1 MSTFMRLRLV
11 AFAAIALMASA
22 VLVVSVAN
30 AAPRHGDQRS
40 RQSDQRFPAPK
51 VRTPDVAKAAQADP
65 ATWDDDPAV
74 EAQVDQILGQMSN
87 DEKAQLATG
96 QLNNNYG
103 FFTPAIPRLGIPA
116 QTMSDGPVGV
126 RIANPTID
134 QRSTQ
139 FPSATSMSAS
149 FDRDLVHLIGE
160 TIGDEAFHTG
170 QNFQLAPSV
179 DVVRSQ
185 LWGRA
190 FEGFGEDPLLNG
202 LMGAQSILG
211 MQSNPG
217 LVATLK
223 HWVVYNQETNR
234 FTIDALVSERTLREV
249 YNRPFE
255 IGVQQGHPGAAMCSF
270 NKVNGTFSC
279 ENDLMNTLL
288 KGDDGFRGFVM
299 SDYNAT
305 PSTVQAANN
314 GLDQEQPGDQGPGT
328 ANFDGKL
335 VAAVAAG
342 EVPQAR
348 LDDMARR
355 ILRAIVGL
363 GLLTN
368 PVQSNRFDEAAHRE
382 VARRVADQG
391 SVLLKNK
398 DDALPLK
405 PDHHKLSSLA
415 VIGPDADNTSA
426 QGGGSSEISHPTAEV
441 SPLDGIR
448 NRAGSGTDVTY
459 SPGTDGINEG
469 DLLPGPAP
477 VPSSVLT
484 PTSGSPGEHG
494 LDAEYWGN
502 TTFSGTPGLTNLDPN
517 VSVNFGFMNFPGF
530 NAASPKATQSKA
542 VTGDFAL
549 LGDLSARWSGDL
561 TAPATADYTLGLTA
575 RGDATLTFD
584 GQPLVTHSGELS
596 SESKTVH
603 LVAGEQHSVKIEY
616 SAPAA
621 NTYQGGQIRFF
632 WSHADD
638 ILSPAMQAAVDSAK
652 SADEAVVVVRDYE
665 SEGFDRPNLE
675 LPRDQGQLIRAV
687 AAANPSTTVVIETG
701 SPVLTSTWEDGVPA
715 ILQAW
720 YPGQEQ
726 GDSIAGIL
734 FGDVNPSGHL
744 PVTIPR
750 DESQVPPISPGPTAD
765 DDTGIFVGYKGLLKN
780 GQTPSYAF
788 GHGLSYSEFDYSD
801 LRVDDGSRGD
811 DHGKPHGKHHQ
822 RKHNHR
828 KHHNNKGRR
837 HHPQR
842 HHKHRAHRAG
852 HDHGKPPQ
860 GDVTVTF
867 TVRNRGR
874 TAGAAVAQAYLGPL
888 PTSVETAAR
897 QLAGFER
904 VSLEPGEARKV
915 TITIPRRSL
924 SYWDESTHQWVTPAG
939 RVPVYVGNASDDTE
953 LAGIINVRS

>member
-1 MSTFMRLRLV
+1 MSTFSRLRLL
-11 AFAAIALMASA
+11 AFAAIAMMASA
-22 VLVVSVAN
+22 ILVVAVAN
-30 AAPRHGDQRS
+30 AAPSLRHGDQRS
-40 RQSDQRFPAPK
+40 RHSDQRFEAPK
-51 VRTPDVAKAAQADP
+51 VQPPDVGKAAQADP
-65 ATWDDDPAV
+65 TTWDDDPAV
-74 EAQVDQILGQMSN
+74 ETQVDQLLGQMSN

-139 FPSATSMSAS
+139 FPSATAMSAS
-149 FDRDLVHLIGE
+149 FDRDLVHLTGK

-234 FTIDALVSERTLREV
+234 FTIDALVNERTLREV

-288 KGDDGFRGFVM
+288 KGDDGFRGFIM

-368 PVQSNRFDEAAHRE
+368 PVQSNRFDEAAHRA

-391 SVLLKNK
+391 AVLLKNK
-398 DDALPLK
+398 DGALPLRSG
-405 PDHHKLSSLA
+405 HRSLA

-441 SPLDGIR
+441 SPLDGLR
-448 NRAGSGTDVTY
+448 SRAGSGTDVTY

-484 PTSGSPGEHG
+484 PTNGSPGEHG
-494 LDAEYWGN
+494 LNAEYWGN
-502 TTFSGTPGLTNLDPN
+502 TSFSGTPGLTNLDPN

-549 LGDLSARWSGDL
+549 LGDLSARWSGEL
-561 TAPATADYTLGLTA
+561 TAPATADYELGLTA

-584 GQPLVTHSGELS
+584 GQPLVTHSGDLS
-596 SESKTVH
+596 SESETVR

-621 NTYQGGQIRFF
+621 STYQGGQIRFF
-632 WSHADD
+632 WSHAQD

-652 SADEAVVVVRDYE
+652 DADQAVVVVRDYE
-665 SEGFDRPNLE
+665 SEGYDRPNAE
-675 LPRDQGQLIRAV
+675 LPRDQGQLIGQV
-687 AAANPSTTVVIETG
+687 AAVNPNTTVVIETG
-701 SPVLTSTWEDGVPA
+701 SPVLTSTWEEGVPA
-715 ILQAW
+715 VLQAW

-788 GHGLSYSEFDYSD
+788 GHGLSYSEFGYDG
-801 LRVDDGSRGD
+801 LRVNDGSRS
-811 DHGKPHGKHHQ
+811 DHGKHNNKY
-822 RKHNHR
+822 RKHNNKR
-828 KHHNNKGRR
+828 KRHNSRR
-837 HHPQR
+837 HSKSK
-842 HHKHRAHRAG
+842 HKHTRAHRSG

-860 GDVTVTF
+860 GDVTLTF
-867 TVRNRGR
+867 TVRNRSA

-888 PTSVETAAR
+888 PAPVETAAR

-904 VSLEPGEARKV
+904 VSLEPGEAQKV
-915 TITIPRRSL
+915 TITIPRQSL
-924 SYWDESTHQWVTPAG
+924 SYWDEGSDQWVTPAG

-953 LAGIINVRS
+953 LAGVINVRS

>member
-1 MSTFMRLRLV
+1 MSTFFRLRLV
-11 AFAAIALMASA
+11 ALSIAALMVSA
-22 VLVVSVAN
+22 LLAVAVAN
-30 AAPRHGDQRS
+30 AAH
-40 RQSDQRFPAPK
+40 
-51 VRTPDVAKAAQADP
+51 ADP
-65 ATWDDDPAV
+65 TTWDNDPAV

-103 FFTPAIPRLGIPA
+103 FFTPAIPRLGIPT

-149 FDRDLVHLIGE
+149 FDRDLVHLTGK

-179 DVVRSQ
+179 DVVRTQ

-217 LVATLK
+217 LVATIK

-234 FTIDALVSERTLREV
+234 FTIDAVVNERTLREV

-279 ENDLMNTLL
+279 ENSLMNSLL
-288 KGDDGFRGFVM
+288 KGDDGFRGFIM

-342 EVPQAR
+342 EVPQSR

-355 ILRAIVGL
+355 VLRAMVGL

-368 PVQSNRFDEAAHRE
+368 PVQTDRFDEAAHRE
-382 VARRVADQG
+382 VARRVADEG
-391 SVLLKNK
+391 SVLLKNR
-398 DDALPLK
+398 DDALPLR

-426 QGGGSSEISHPTAEV
+426 QGGGSSQISHPTAEV

-448 NRAGSGTDVTY
+448 DRAGSGSDVTY

-484 PTSGSPGEHG
+484 PAGGGSGGEHG

-502 TTFSGTPGLTNLDPN
+502 TTFSGTPGLAEVDPN
-517 VSVNFGFMNFPGF
+517 VSVNFGFLNFPGF

-596 SESKTVH
+596 SVSKTVH
-603 LVAGEQHSVKIEY
+603 LVAGVQHSVKIEY

-665 SEGFDRPNLE
+665 SEGYDRPNLE

-687 AAANPSTTVVIETG
+687 AAANPNTTVVIETG

-788 GHGLSYSEFDYSD
+788 GHGLSYSEFAYRD
-801 LRVDDGSRGD
+801 LRVNDGSRGR
-811 DHGKPHGKHHQ
+811 HGKPHHQ
-822 RKHNHR
+822 RKHSHR
-828 KHHNNKGRR
+828 KHHNNKGRK

-842 HHKHRAHRAG
+842 HHKSKHKHRAHRAG

-860 GDVTVTF
+860 GDVTLTF
-867 TVRNRGR
+867 TVRNRSR

-888 PTSVETAAR
+888 PAPVETAAR

-924 SYWDESTHQWVTPAG
+924 SYWDESTDQWVTPSG

-953 LAGIINVRS
+953 LVGVINVRS

>member
-1 MSTFMRLRLV
+1 MSTFFRLRLV
-11 AFAAIALMASA
+11 ALSIAALLVSALLA
-22 VLVVSVAN
+22 V
-30 AAPRHGDQRS
+30 
-40 RQSDQRFPAPK
+40 
-51 VRTPDVAKAAQADP
+51 AAQADP
-65 ATWDDDPAV
+65 TTWDDDPAV
-74 EAQVDQILGQMSN
+74 EAQVGQLLGQMSN

-96 QLNNNYG
+96 ELNNNYG

-139 FPSATSMSAS
+139 FPSATSMAAS
-149 FDRDLVHLIGE
+149 FDRDLMHLTGQ

-190 FEGFGEDPLLNG
+190 FEGYGEDPLLNG

-234 FTIDALVSERTLREV
+234 FTIDAVVNERTLREV
-249 YNRPFE
+249 YNKPFE
-255 IGVQQGHPGAAMCSF
+255 ISVQQGHPGAAMCSF

-279 ENDLMNTLL
+279 ENSLMNSLL
-288 KGDDGFRGFVM
+288 KGDDGFRGFIM

-355 ILRAIVGL
+355 VLRAIVGL

-368 PVQSNRFDEAAHRE
+368 PVQTDRFDEAAHRE
-382 VARRVADQG
+382 VARRVADEG
-391 SVLLKNK
+391 SVLLKNR

-405 PDHHKLSSLA
+405 PGHHPLSSLA

-426 QGGGSSEISHPTAEV
+426 QGGGSSQISHPTAEV

-448 NRAGSGTDVTY
+448 DRAGSGTDVTY

-502 TTFSGTPGLTNLDPN
+502 TTFSGTPGLAEVDPN

-549 LGDLSARWSGDL
+549 LGDLSARWSGEL

-584 GQPLVTHSGELS
+584 GQALVTHSGDLS

-632 WSHADD
+632 WSHAED

-675 LPRDQGQLIRAV
+675 LPRDQGQLIRQV
-687 AAANPSTTVVIETG
+687 AAVNPNTTVVIETG

-744 PVTIPR
+744 VVTIPR

-765 DDTGIFVGYKGLLKN
+765 DDTGIFVGYKGFLKN

-788 GHGLSYSEFDYSD
+788 GHGLSYSEFDYRD
-801 LRVDDGSRGD
+801 LRVNDDSRNE
-811 DHGKPHGKHHQ
+811 HGKPH
-822 RKHNHR
+822 HR
-828 KHHNNKGRR
+828 KHHNNKHKGNK
-837 HHPQR
+837 HDPQR
-842 HHKHRAHRAG
+842 HGKSKHKHRAHRAG
-852 HDHGKPPQ
+852 HDHGQSPQ

-867 TVRNRGR
+867 TVRNRSR

-904 VSLEPGEARKV
+904 VSLAPGEARKV
-915 TITIPRRSL
+915 TITIPRRSV
-924 SYWDESTHQWVTPAG
+924 SYWDEGTHQWVTPSG

-953 LAGIINVRS
+953 LVGVINVRS

>member
-1 MSTFMRLRLV
+1 MSTFSRLRLV

-30 AAPRHGDQRS
+30 AAPRHGYQRA
-40 RQSDQRFPAPK
+40 RQSDQRFQPPK
-51 VRTPDVAKAAQADP
+51 VQTPDVAKAAQADP
-65 ATWDDDPAV
+65 TTWTTILAV

-126 RIANPTID
+126 RIANPAID

-149 FDRDLVHLIGE
+149 FDRDLVHLTGK

-170 QNFQLAPSV
+170 QNFQPRPERRCRPLPAVGPC
-179 DVVRSQ
+179 
-185 LWGRA
+185 

-234 FTIDALVSERTLREV
+234 FTIDALVNERTLREV
-249 YNRPFE
+249 YNKPFE
-255 IGVQQGHPGAAMCSF
+255 IAVQQGHPGAAMCSF
-270 NKVNGTFSC
+270 NKIDGTFSR

-288 KGDDGFRGFVM
+288 KGDDGFRGFIM

-314 GLDQEQPGDQGPGT
+314 GLDQEQPGDQGPDT
-328 ANFDGKL
+328 AHFNGKL

-368 PVQSNRFDEAAHRE
+368 PVQSNRFDETAHRE
-382 VARRVADQG
+382 VARRVADEG
-391 SVLLKNK
+391 SVLLKNE
-398 DDALPLK
+398 DDALPLR
-405 PDHHKLSSLA
+405 SGQRSLA

-426 QGGGSSEISHPTAEV
+426 QGGGSSQISHPTAEV

-448 NRAGSGTDVTY
+448 NRVGSGTDVTY

-477 VPSSVLT
+477 VPSSVLK
-484 PTSGSPGEHG
+484 PTNGGPGEHG
-494 LDAEYWGN
+494 LNAEYWGN
-502 TTFSGTPGLTNLDPN
+502 TTLSGTPGLYKRRPQRQRQLR
-517 VSVNFGFMNFPGF
+517 VHELPGF

-549 LGDLSARWSGDL
+549 LGDPSARWSGDL

-584 GQPLVTHSGELS
+584 GQPLITHSGDLS
-596 SESKTVH
+596 SVSKTVH

-616 SAPAA
+616 SGPAA

-638 ILSPAMQAAVDSAK
+638 ILSPAMQAAIDSAK
-652 SADEAVVVVRDYE
+652 AADEAVVVVRDYE

-687 AAANPSTTVVIETG
+687 AAANPNTTVVIETG
-701 SPVLTSTWEDGVPA
+701 SPVLTSTWEDDVPA

-750 DESQVPPISPGPTAD
+750 DESQVPAD
-765 DDTGIFVGYKGLLKN
+765 LARPD
-780 GQTPSYAF
+780 
-788 GHGLSYSEFDYSD
+788 
-801 LRVDDGSRGD
+801 
-811 DHGKPHGKHHQ
+811 
-822 RKHNHR
+822 
-828 KHHNNKGRR
+828 GRR
-837 HHPQR
+837 R
-842 HHKHRAHRAG
+842 HRHLRRL
-852 HDHGKPPQ
+852 Q
-860 GDVTVTF
+860 G
-867 TVRNRGR
+867 
-874 TAGAAVAQAYLGPL
+874 VAQERSDAVLCLRARALLQRVRL
-888 PTSVETAAR
+888 PR
-897 QLAGFER
+897 
-904 VSLEPGEARKV
+904 
-915 TITIPRRSL
+915 
-924 SYWDESTHQWVTPAG
+924 PAG
-939 RVPVYVGNASDDTE
+939 
-953 LAGIINVRS
+953 

>member
-1 MSTFMRLRLV
+1 MSTFFRLRLV
-11 AFAAIALMASA
+11 ALSIA
-22 VLVVSVAN
+22 VLMVSAL
-30 AAPRHGDQRS
+30 
-40 RQSDQRFPAPK
+40 PA
-51 VRTPDVAKAAQADP
+51 VTAQADP
-65 ATWDDDPAV
+65 TTWDDDPAV

-96 QLNNNYG
+96 ELNNNYG

-139 FPSATSMSAS
+139 FPSATSMAAS
-149 FDRDLVHLIGE
+149 FDRDLMRLTGR

-190 FEGFGEDPLLNG
+190 FEGYGEDPLLNG

-234 FTIDALVSERTLREV
+234 FTIDAVVNERTLREV
-249 YNRPFE
+249 YNKPFE
-255 IGVQQGHPGAAMCSF
+255 IAVQQGHPGAAMCSF

-279 ENDLMNTLL
+279 ENSLMNSLL
-288 KGDDGFRGFVM
+288 KGGDGFRGFIM

-355 ILRAIVGL
+355 VLRAMVGL

-368 PVQSNRFDEAAHRE
+368 PVQTDRFDEAAHRE
-382 VARRVADQG
+382 VARRVADEG
-391 SVLLKNK
+391 SVLLKNN
-398 DDALPLK
+398 DDALPLRSGR
-405 PDHHKLSSLA
+405 HSLA

-426 QGGGSSEISHPTAEV
+426 QGGGSSQISHPTGEV

-448 NRAGSGTDVTY
+448 DRAGSGTDVTY

-484 PTSGSPGEHG
+484 PAGGGASEHG

-502 TTFSGTPGLTNLDPN
+502 TTFSGTPGLAEVDPN

-549 LGDLSARWSGDL
+549 LGDLSARWSGAL

-584 GQPLVTHSGELS
+584 GQPLVTHSGDLS

-603 LVAGEQHSVKIEY
+603 LVAGQKYSVNIEY

-632 WSHADD
+632 WSHAEDV
-638 ILSPAMQAAVDSAK
+638 LSPAMQAAVDSAK

-675 LPRDQGQLIRAV
+675 LPRDQGRLIRAV
-687 AAANPSTTVVIETG
+687 AAANPNTTVVSETG

-744 PVTIPR
+744 VVTIPR

-765 DDTGIFVGYKGLLKN
+765 DDTGIFVGYKGFLKN

-788 GHGLSYSEFDYSD
+788 GHGLSYSEFDYRD
-801 LRVDDGSRGD
+801 LRVNDGSRN
-811 DHGKPHGKHHQ
+811 DHGKPHQ
-822 RKHNHR
+822 RKHSHR
-828 KHHNNKGRR
+828 KHHNNKHKGNK
-837 HHPQR
+837 HDPQR
-842 HHKHRAHRAG
+842 HHKSKHEHRAHSAG
-852 HDHGKPPQ
+852 HDHGRSPQ

-867 TVRNRGR
+867 TVRNRSR

-924 SYWDESTHQWVTPAG
+924 SYWDESTDQWVTPAG

-953 LAGIINVRS
+953 LAGTINVRS

>member
-1 MSTFMRLRLV
+1 MSTFLRLRLV
-11 AFAAIALMASA
+11 ALSVIALMASA
-22 VLVVSVAN
+22 LLAAAVAD
-30 AAPRHGDQRS
+30 AASSPRHGDQRS
-40 RQSDQRFPAPK
+40 RLSEHRFVAPK
-51 VRTPDVAKAAQADP
+51 VRPPDVARAAQADP
-65 ATWDDDPAV
+65 TTWDNDPAV
-74 EAQVDQILGQMSN
+74 EGQVDELLGQMSN

-96 QLNNNYG
+96 ELNNNYG

-126 RIANPTID
+126 RIANPAID

-149 FDRDLVHLIGE
+149 FDRDLVHLTGQ

-179 DVVRSQ
+179 DVVRTQ

-234 FTIDALVSERTLREV
+234 FTIDAVVNERTLREV

-288 KGDDGFRGFVM
+288 KGDDGFRGFIM

-342 EVPQAR
+342 EVPQSR
-348 LDDMARR
+348 LD
-355 ILRAIVGL
+355 
-363 GLLTN
+363 
-368 PVQSNRFDEAAHRE
+368 DEAAHRE

-398 DDALPLK
+398 DNALPLK
-405 PDHHKLSSLA
+405 SDQRSLA
-415 VIGPDADNTSA
+415 VIGPDADDTSA

-448 NRAGSGTDVTY
+448 NRAGGDTDVTY

-484 PTSGSPGEHG
+484 PTSGSSGEHG

-502 TTFSGTPGLTNLDPN
+502 TTFSGTPGLAEVDPN
-517 VSVNFGFMNFPGF
+517 VSVNFGFLNFPGF

-549 LGDLSARWSGDL
+549 LGDLSARWSGEL
-561 TAPATADYTLGLTA
+561 TAPATADYKLGLTA

-584 GQPLVTHSGELS
+584 GQPLVTHSGDLS

-603 LVAGEQHSVKIEY
+603 LVAGEQHLVKIEY

-632 WSHADD
+632 WSHAQD
-638 ILSPAMQAAVDSAK
+638 ILSPAMRAAVDSAK
-652 SADEAVVVVRDYE
+652 SADQAVVVVRDYE
-665 SEGFDRPNLE
+665 SEGYDRPNLE
-675 LPRDQGQLIRAV
+675 LPRDQGQLIRQV
-687 AAANPSTTVVIETG
+687 AAANPNTTVVIETG
-701 SPVLTSTWEDGVPA
+701 SPVLTSTWEEGVPA

-750 DESQVPPISPGPTAD
+750 DERQVPPISPGPTAD

-788 GHGLSYSEFDYSD
+788 GHGLSYSEFDYD
-801 LRVDDGSRGD
+801 GLRVNDDSRGD
-811 DHGKPHGKHHQ
+811 HAKPHQ
-822 RKHNHR
+822 R
-828 KHHNNKGRR
+828 KHHNNRGRR
-837 HHPQR
+837 HNSQR
-842 HHKHRAHRAG
+842 HGKSKHTHRAHRSG

-867 TVRNRGR
+867 TVRNRSR
-874 TAGAAVAQAYLGPL
+874 TAGAVVAQAYLGPL
-888 PTSVETAAR
+888 PTAVETATR

-904 VSLEPGEARKV
+904 VSLAPGEARKV

-924 SYWDESTHQWVTPAG
+924 SYWDIDTHQWVTPSG

-953 LAGIINVRS
+953 LAGVINVRS